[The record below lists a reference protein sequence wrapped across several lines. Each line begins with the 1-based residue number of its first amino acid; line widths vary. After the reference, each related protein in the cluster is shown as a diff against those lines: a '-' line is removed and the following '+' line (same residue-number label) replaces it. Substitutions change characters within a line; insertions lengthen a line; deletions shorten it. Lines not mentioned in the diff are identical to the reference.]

1 MPCPP
6 SGGVPRR
13 RAERSGVGERHLW
26 RADPERLLRGILALL
41 GGLHPL
47 RLRRMGLWDAAQ
59 VGRGTLG
66 DPRPTALWAPAGSVF
81 GSGGAAVAGGRRVG
95 DVRRSAQTPRQSSE
109 YRASARVA
117 STTAGDAPKEDRHLV
132 VRERYSQ
139 GSLSSYPQLGV
150 VAVVGEKSAEPCC
163 HMLPNVAEFPYL
175 SRFLFP
181 SLPCIAGYCAPPV
194 VSKWCQRGRVG
205 VDEMPRS
212 SLLGNRPPASNVLEL
227 AVKTLDLTTGSALL
241 CVTAVPPL
249 LRRSG

>member
-1 MPCPP
+1 MVLTPVRSRRLPRGSPLPHDTGYSNYLLLKPTAAIAGAHEGLRPRFACKKEGDRRGSNPRP
-6 SGGVPRR
+6 SGPQSVAVRCTG
-13 RAERSGVGERHLW
+13 
-26 RADPERLLRGILALL
+26 
-41 GGLHPL
+41 
-47 RLRRMGLWDAAQ
+47 LRRFAN
-59 VGRGTLG
+59 
-66 DPRPTALWAPAGSVF
+66 PS
-81 GSGGAAVAGGRRVG
+81 
-95 DVRRSAQTPRQSSE
+95 
-109 YRASARVA
+109 
-117 STTAGDAPKEDRHLV
+117 
-132 VRERYSQ
+132 
-139 GSLSSYPQLGV
+139 
-150 VAVVGEKSAEPCC
+150 
-163 HMLPNVAEFPYL
+163 YL